1 MSGTPAGFSFEEY
14 QKRMHIF
21 GKITNS
27 IACAAL
33 LAVPLAAGWIF
44 GISVDWGRT
53 IRGFLGVF
61 SLFGILTIIE
71 FTTYE
76 PIMGPGATYL
86 TFLTGNT
93 INMKLPSS
101 VSSVK
106 IAGVEPGSPEAELI
120 STIAVAVSSLVT
132 ISILIIGLFGLSL
145 LLPLLQHPV
154 LQPAFDNLIP
164 AIMGALGIPLLLR
177 DPKTAAVPA
186 GLALVLT
193 LILGRPAMSSAQAV
207 LLPLFLIITLV
218 WRYLRHKGEKAH
230 EAAAAKRNHKDTSA

>member
-1 MSGTPAGFSFEEY
+1 MNRASAGFSFKEY
-14 QKRMHIF
+14 QRRMHIF
-21 GKITNS
+21 GKVTNI

-33 LAVPLAAGWIF
+33 IAVPLAAGLIF
-44 GISVDWGRT
+44 DLSVDWGRT

-61 SLFGILTIIE
+61 SLFGILTVIE
-71 FTTYE
+71 FTTYA

-93 INMKLPSS
+93 INMKL
-101 VSSVK
+101 
-106 IAGVEPGSPEAELI
+106 ETELI

-132 ISILIIGLFGLSL
+132 ILVLILGLFGLSF

-164 AIMGALGIPLLLR
+164 AIMGALGVPLMLR

-193 LILGRPAMSSAQAV
+193 LVLGRPAMSSAQAI
-207 LLPLFLIITLV
+207 LLPLFLAITLA
-218 WRYLRHKGEKAH
+218 WRYLRHKGERAH
-230 EAAAAKRNHKDTSA
+230 EAAAAKRHHTDTTA

>member
-1 MSGTPAGFSFEEY
+1 MNRASAGFSFKEY
-14 QKRMHIF
+14 QRRMHIF
-21 GKITNS
+21 GKVTNI

-33 LAVPLAAGWIF
+33 IAVPLAAGLIF
-44 GISVDWGRT
+44 DLSVDWGRT

-61 SLFGILTIIE
+61 SLFGILTVIE
-71 FTTYE
+71 FTTYA

-132 ISILIIGLFGLSL
+132 LLVLILGLFGLSF

-164 AIMGALGIPLLLR
+164 AIMGALGVPLMLR

-193 LILGRPAMSSAQAV
+193 LVLGRPAMSSAQAI
-207 LLPLFLIITLV
+207 LLPLFLAITLA
-218 WRYLRHKGEKAH
+218 WRYLRHKGERAH
-230 EAAAAKRNHKDTSA
+230 EAAAAKRHHTDTTA